1 MEFAEKQRGVFQRM
15 IVGALVTAI
24 VLLFGAILNPF
35 GFAVDWNASERL
47 WVAAVAL
54 LSPALM
60 LMISIGRLAMRRF
73 YHADDIDGGGLTH
86 GSDEARMLQSILQNT
101 LEQGVL
107 AGFIYI
113 AWVAVMP
120 GSTMSVPLLAAV
132 LFAVGRVL
140 FFASYEKG
148 APWRGTG
155 FALTFYPS
163 ILMLV
168 VVAITLMAGV

>member
-1 MEFAEKQRGVFQRM
+1 MDFAEKQRGVLQRM
-15 IVGALVTAI
+15 IVGAVVTAI
-24 VLLFGAILNPF
+24 VLLFGALLNPF
-35 GFAVDWNASERL
+35 GFTADWNASERL
-47 WVAAVAL
+47 WVAAVSL

-73 YHADDIDGGGLTH
+73 YHADDIDGGGLSH
-86 GSDEARMLQSILQNT
+86 GSVEARILQSILQNT

-107 AGFIYI
+107 AGFVYL
-113 AWVAVMP
+113 AWAAIMP
-120 GSTMSVPLLAAV
+120 GSTMSVPPLAAL
-132 LFAVGRVL
+132 LFALGRIL

-163 ILMLV
+163 VLLLV
-168 VVAITLMAGV
+168 VMLITLMVGV

>member
-47 WVAAVAL
+47 WVAAIAL
-54 LSPALM
+54 LSPATM
-60 LMISIGRLAMRRF
+60 LAISIGRLAMRRF

-86 GSDEARMLQSILQNT
+86 GSDEARMLQGILQNT

-168 VVAITLMAGV
+168 VVMITLMAGV